1 MSRQNEPTPNDVG
14 DVVLI
19 YYQDEPSVYA
29 RIESIVPDVKRDWYQ
44 VTFLMLTIPPQTATW
59 ILRHEYING
68 TPFTMGGQPL
78 RIETVQPVEA
88 VDVVESPQGEDPD
101 AGSKGARPEGPAKVI
116 PLHRKPRG

>member
-1 MSRQNEPTPNDVG
+1 MSRENEPKLNGVG

-29 RIESIVPDVKRDWYQ
+29 RIEAVVPDVKRDWYQ
-44 VTFLMLTIPPQTATW
+44 VTLLMLTIPPQTATW
-59 ILRHEYING
+59 ILREEYFNG

-78 RIETVQPVEA
+78 RIEAVQAVQAVETVEPPEGR
-88 VDVVESPQGEDPD
+88 GEDT
-101 AGSKGARPEGPAKVI
+101 GKERMRSEGPGKVI